1 MMNAATASRADFSE
15 ANSAPVATAPL
26 VSYGAA
32 AHAISFTQLTT
43 LIVWLCC
50 GSVGLFGFVL
60 PYAHPAKPAAP
71 EPLPVEV
78 LNVQLSA
85 VPEIQPESGSRGQP
99 SSTAMVIPSA
109 PQPMAVAEP
118 SAAVAFAIPV
128 ENVTRIADVRN
139 ASYYQAPA
147 NEVAAPPV
155 QHLTF
160 GQGEGRQPAPD
171 YPSRARREGQQG
183 TVVVRLTV
191 GETGSVL
198 AAEAVTPSPWP
209 LLNDSAVRTIKN
221 RWAFGTGR
229 QRVYEVPIR
238 FALN

>member
-1 MMNAATASRADFSE
+1 MNAAIASRVEFFE
-15 ANSAPVATAPL
+15 AKTALAVAAPMISQGAP
-26 VSYGAA
+26 
-32 AHAISFTQLTT
+32 AHAISLTQLTT
-43 LIVWLCC
+43 LIVWVCC

-85 VPEIQPESGSRGQP
+85 VPEVQPLSGASGQP
-99 SSTAMVIPSA
+99 SAAALVIPSA

-128 ENVTRIADVRN
+128 ENIARVAAVRN

-147 NEVAAPPV
+147 NQVAAPAV
-155 QHLTF
+155 QHIAF

-171 YPSRARREGQQG
+171 YPARARREGQQG

-209 LLNDSAVRTIKN
+209 LLNDSAVRTVKN
-221 RWAFGTGR
+221 RWAFSGGR
-229 QRVYEVPIR
+229 PRVYEVPIR

>member
-1 MMNAATASRADFSE
+1 MNAALTSRTELFE
-15 ANSAPVATAPL
+15 AQAAPL
-26 VSYGAA
+26 IARGAP
-32 AHAISFTQLTT
+32 AHDISFAQLTT
-43 LIVWLCC
+43 LILWLGC
-50 GSVGLFGFVL
+50 GAVSLFGFIL
-60 PYAHPAKPAAP
+60 PYAHPARPAQA

-85 VPEIQPESGSRGQP
+85 VPEIQPSSGGSGQP
-99 SSTAMVIPSA
+99 SAAMVLPAA

-160 GQGEGRQPAPD
+160 GQGEGTQPAPD
-171 YPSRARREGQQG
+171 YPTRARREGQQG

-209 LLNDSAVRTIKN
+209 LLNESAVRTIKN

>member
-1 MMNAATASRADFSE
+1 MNAAIASQVELLE
-15 ANSAPVATAPL
+15 ASCTSIVAP
-26 VSYGAA
+26 
-32 AHAISFTQLTT
+32 AISQGAPAHCISLTQLTT
-43 LIVWLCC
+43 FVVWVCC
-50 GSVGLFGFVL
+50 GAVGLFGFVL
-60 PYAHPAKPAAP
+60 PYAHLAKAAQP
-71 EPLPVEV
+71 EALTIEM

-85 VPEIQPESGSRGQP
+85 MPEIQPESGSSGQP

-128 ENVTRIADVRN
+128 ENVARITDVRN
-139 ASYYQAPA
+139 AAYYQAPA
-147 NEVAAPPV
+147 NQVAAPAV
-155 QHLTF
+155 QQLTF

-209 LLNDSAVRTIKN
+209 LLNESAVRTIKN
-221 RWAFGTGR
+221 RWAFSGGR
-229 QRVYEVPIR
+229 PRIYEIPIR

>member
-1 MMNAATASRADFSE
+1 MNAVIASRAELFE
-15 ANSAPVATAPL
+15 AHSAPAVAAPL
-26 VSYGAA
+26 ISRGAPAHGVSLA
-32 AHAISFTQLTT
+32 QLTT
-43 LIVWLCC
+43 LIVWVFC
-50 GSVGLFGFVL
+50 GAVGLFGFVL
-60 PYAHPAKPAAP
+60 PYAHPAKAAQP
-71 EPLPVEV
+71 EALTVEM

-85 VPEIQPESGSRGQP
+85 TPELQPASGSSGQP
-99 SSTAMVIPSA
+99 AAAAMVIPSA

-147 NEVAAPPV
+147 NQSAAPAV
-155 QHLTF
+155 QHITF

-171 YPSRARREGQQG
+171 YPTRARREGQQG

-209 LLNDSAVRTIKN
+209 LLNDSAVRTVKN
-221 RWAFGTGR
+221 RWAFSGGR
-229 QRVYEVPIR
+229 TRVYEVPIR
-238 FALN
+238 FELN

>member
-1 MMNAATASRADFSE
+1 MNAAIASRVEFLE
-15 ANSAPVATAPL
+15 GQSAPVVTAPQI
-26 VSYGAA
+26 SHGAP
-32 AHAISFTQLTT
+32 AHGISLTQLTT
-43 LIVWLCC
+43 FILWVGC
-50 GSVGLFGFVL
+50 GAVGLFGFVL
-60 PYAHPAKPAAP
+60 PYAHPAKAAQS

-85 VPEIQPESGSRGQP
+85 VPEIQPESGRSGQP
-99 SSTAMVIPSA
+99 SSVAMAIPSA

-139 ASYYQAPA
+139 AAYYQAPA
-147 NEVAAPPV
+147 NQVPAPAV

-209 LLNDSAVRTIKN
+209 LLNESAVRTIKN
-221 RWAFGTGR
+221 RWAFSGGR
-229 QRVYEVPIR
+229 PRIYEIPIR